1 MNKYYIIVHH
11 ILVRMALKIA
21 YSLHNKHMK
30 RFLIFAIKKSRQP
43 RKFVAKVASLQ
54 SLIEYQTAFN
64 NTLQGESELSHR
76 VMLHRIL
83 GISKTIQVCKVVG
96 YDLIRVGGPN
106 DGGYVMLKNLDEV
119 DGVLSLG
126 VGPDVSWDTDVS
138 EKIPLIHLYDHT
150 IEKLP
155 KPIPTARWFKEKVV
169 AKGDS
174 TGTSFEE
181 AVARLPDTNQLLLKC
196 DIEDSEWEI
205 FSNCDSKI
213 LEKFDQIVVEFH
225 WLADKI
231 CNDKYDL
238 ALNALQNLARTHSVV
253 NIHANNYAKFQIIAN
268 CPIPDVIEISYVR
281 TKSYKFEQNPLVK
294 NLNAPN
300 FLEKP
305 EIYLNF
311 PIPL

>member
-21 YSLHNKHMK
+21 YSLYNKHMK
-30 RFLIFAIKKSRQP
+30 RFLIFAIKKSRQL

-138 EKIPLIHLYDHT
+138 EKIPLIHLQRH
-150 IEKLP
+150 
-155 KPIPTARWFKEKVV
+155 
-169 AKGDS
+169 
-174 TGTSFEE
+174 
-181 AVARLPDTNQLLLKC
+181 N
-196 DIEDSEWEI
+196 
-205 FSNCDSKI
+205 
-213 LEKFDQIVVEFH
+213 
-225 WLADKI
+225 
-231 CNDKYDL
+231 
-238 ALNALQNLARTHSVV
+238 
-253 NIHANNYAKFQIIAN
+253 
-268 CPIPDVIEISYVR
+268 
-281 TKSYKFEQNPLVK
+281 
-294 NLNAPN
+294 
-300 FLEKP
+300 
-305 EIYLNF
+305 
-311 PIPL
+311 